1 MHLLR
6 CRFSISQ
13 YPLRCHIHGALAM
26 HFQQKFKF
34 FIKFL
39 TGSGFYLSRIKFKYQ
54 FKIMLPQTILFICFK
69 CCTKKQFFFFIQ
81 IFIASARR
89 YFIFSLLFSACFI
102 LCTSLLPLLH
112 LMSYG
117 IISRWRKC
125 LYIHHPIQ
133 SSFSPYHQVHMK
145 FNTVSCCNKRLFPE
159 NHRFS
164 SFSF

>member
-54 FKIMLPQTILFICFK
+54 FKMLHEKTIFLFHTDFHRLCQTILH
-69 CCTKKQFFFFIQ
+69 
-81 IFIASARR
+81 
-89 YFIFSLLFSACFI
+89 LFAFV
-102 LCTSLLPLLH
+102 LCLLH
-112 LMSYG
+112 FMYFTITSAPPDELRNHLPVAQMSLYPPSDSVFLLS
-117 IISRWRKC
+117 ISSDTHEIQYC
-125 LYIHHPIQ
+125 L
-133 SSFSPYHQVHMK
+133 
-145 FNTVSCCNKRLFPE
+145 LL
-159 NHRFS
+159 
-164 SFSF
+164 

>member
-1 MHLLR
+1 MYLSGYPDSMHLLR

-39 TGSGFYLSRIKFKYQ
+39 TGSGFYLSRIKFQYQ

-102 LCTSLLPLLH
+102 LYTSLLPLLH

-117 IISRWRKC
+117 IISR
-125 LYIHHPIQ
+125 
-133 SSFSPYHQVHMK
+133 
-145 FNTVSCCNKRLFPE
+145 
-159 NHRFS
+159 
-164 SFSF
+164 